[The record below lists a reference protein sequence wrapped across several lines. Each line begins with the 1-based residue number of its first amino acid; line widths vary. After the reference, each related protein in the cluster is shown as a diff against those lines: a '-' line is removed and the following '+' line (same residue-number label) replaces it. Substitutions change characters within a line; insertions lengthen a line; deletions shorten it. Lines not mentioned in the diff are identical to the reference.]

1 MKRWFWL
8 VAAAGLLA
16 TACQLQPLEDP
27 GLGDRGLTSVVY
39 ASDGSVLAEWHAEE
53 DRALVTYDELP
64 RHLIDAVVA
73 IEDERYWAHAGVDLQ
88 ALARALIADLESGTI
103 AEGGSTI
110 TQQYLKNVVLTP
122 EVTLDRKL
130 TEAALALRL
139 EEGLSKQDI
148 LERYLNTVYLG
159 DGAYGM
165 GTAATHYFG
174 KAAADLTLG
183 ESALLAGLIQS
194 PGATDPYR
202 NPEAALGR
210 RRVVL
215 ERMVRLGWAT
225 QADAEQA
232 DQEPLSLQPQRPAD
246 VSRYPYFTEEV
257 KRRLLDDPG
266 LGETATDR
274 YNALFRGGLR
284 IYTTVDPLVQESA
297 ELAVESVVEDEAPY
311 AAVAAVD
318 PRTGHVLG
326 LVGGRDFYDATDPVA
341 RFNLATQGTRQPG
354 SSFKPF
360 VLASALEKGLG
371 LDEVFEGGSSITVQT
386 DSGPWTVDNYNNAN
400 FPKLTLLEA
409 TVFSVNVVYAQV
421 VDLIGPAAVVELA
434 TAAGIGSDLQP
445 FHSIALGA
453 QEVSPLDMASAYG
466 TFAAEGIHVDPILVT
481 AIETHDG
488 VNIYEAVPVV
498 TEALNREVART
509 LTGALT
515 EVVKRGTGQQA
526 RIGRPIAGKTG
537 TSQDHHDAWFVGY
550 TPELAAAVWVG
561 LPQGQITMEP
571 PTTPYTITGG
581 SWPAQIWSRF
591 ASGALSGTPYGL
603 LAEADTQGQVA
614 VEVDT
619 STGFLAGP
627 FCPREH
633 VHRVQVP
640 DGDAPNVICP
650 IHNPSGVVAVGSGEL
665 PDVIGRDLATAV
677 AALNSAGFDVKVDY
691 QDGGSLAPGT
701 VFGQSPSA
709 GFPAQAGSAVRLT
722 VAGPEPGSVIPSVV
736 GFPLD
741 HALAEL
747 ADIGVTVEVNEIAEA
762 DPNDAARRPGV
773 VWKQDPAAGASAS
786 GTVRLWVN
794 P

>member
-1 MKRWFWL
+1 MKRWL
-8 VAAAGLLA
+8 TVVAAFGLLA
-16 TACQLQPLEDP
+16 TACQFQPLEDP

-39 ASDGSVLAEWHAEE
+39 AADGSVLAEWHAEE
-53 DRALVTYDELP
+53 DRALVTYEELP

-103 AEGGSTI
+103 AQGGSTI

-130 TEAALALRL
+130 AEAALALRL
-139 EEGLSKQDI
+139 EEGLSKEEI
-148 LERYLNTVYLG
+148 LERYVNTVYLG
-159 DGAYGM
+159 DGAYGV

-174 KAAADLTLG
+174 KAAQDLTLG

-194 PGATDPYR
+194 PGNTDPYR
-202 NPEAALGR
+202 NPKAALER

-215 ERMVRLGWAT
+215 ERMARLGWITEQEAET
-225 QADAEQA
+225 ADREA
-232 DQEPLSLQPQRPAD
+232 LVLQPQRPGD
-246 VSRYPYFTEEV
+246 VSRFPYFTEEV
-257 KRRLLDDPG
+257 KRRLLDDPA

-284 IYTTVDPLVQESA
+284 IYTTVDPLVQQSA
-297 ELAVESVVEDEAPY
+297 ELAVASVVGEEAPY
-311 AAVAAVD
+311 AALAAVD

-326 LVGGRDFYDATDPVA
+326 LVGGNDFYDEDDPVA
-341 RFNLATQGTRQPG
+341 RFNLATQGARQPG

-360 VLASALEKGLG
+360 VLASALEQGLT
-371 LDEVFEGGSSITVQT
+371 LANVFEGGSSITVPT
-386 DSGPWTVDNYNNAN
+386 DSGPWRVDNYNNAS
-400 FPKLTLLEA
+400 FPNLTLLEA

-421 VDLIGPAAVVELA
+421 VDLIGPEAVVA
-434 TAAGIGSDLQP
+434 VAKAAGISSDLQP

-488 VNIYEAVPVV
+488 VNIYAAVPVV
-498 TEALNREVART
+498 TEALSREVAQT

-561 LPQGQITMEP
+561 FPEGQITMEP

-603 LAEADTQGQVA
+603 LAEADISGQVA

-633 VHRVQVP
+633 VHRIQVP
-640 DGDAPNVICP
+640 SDDAPNVICP
-650 IHNPSGVVAVGSGEL
+650 VHNPSGVVAAGSGVL
-665 PDVIGRDLATAV
+665 PDVIGSDLGAAV
-677 AALNSAGFDVKVDY
+677 AALNSAGFQVKVEY
-691 QDGGSLAPGT
+691 QDGGSLSPGT
-701 VFGQSPSA
+701 VFGQNPSV
-709 GFPAQAGSAVRLT
+709 GFPAQAGSTVRLA
-722 VAGPEPGSVIPSVV
+722 VAGPEPGSVVPSVV
-736 GFPLD
+736 GFPVE
-741 HALAEL
+741 HAVSELSTIGVKVEVVELAESNP
-747 ADIGVTVEVNEIAEA
+747 D
-762 DPNDAARRPGV
+762 DASRRAGV
-773 VWKQDPAAGASAS
+773 VWKQDPGPGASAT
-786 GTVRLWVN
+786 GTVRLWAN